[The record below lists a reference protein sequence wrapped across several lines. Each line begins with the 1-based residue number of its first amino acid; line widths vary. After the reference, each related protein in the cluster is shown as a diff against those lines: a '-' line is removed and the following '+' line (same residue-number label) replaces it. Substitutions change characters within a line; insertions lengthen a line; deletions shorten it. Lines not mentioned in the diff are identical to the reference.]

1 MINSAY
7 IVSETDIFAIKDFP
21 AVHQELMVIRQHAVD
36 MHSEHKAEIII
47 SFLKNHMIKS
57 EWVRDHPEIV
67 AMITSGDA
75 DIKNLERLFS
85 GCKENAPF
93 LFDLQNYIGKM
104 LLSYS

>member
-1 MINSAY
+1 MFNSAY
-7 IVSETDIFAIKDFP
+7 IVSETDVFDIQNFP
-21 AVHQELMVIRQHAVD
+21 AVHRELAIIRQHTVD
-36 MHSEHKAEIII
+36 MYSEHKAEIII

-67 AMITSGDA
+67 AMITSGEA

-93 LFDLQNYIGKM
+93 VFDLQNYIGKM